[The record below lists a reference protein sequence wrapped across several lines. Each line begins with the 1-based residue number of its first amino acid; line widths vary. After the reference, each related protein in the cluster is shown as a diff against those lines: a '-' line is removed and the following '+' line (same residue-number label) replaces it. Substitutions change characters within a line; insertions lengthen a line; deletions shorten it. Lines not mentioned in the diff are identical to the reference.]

1 MPHAP
6 RFLGALLLAAAIAA
20 CDSDPTATAAFLTS
34 TQPAVDFGRRDVTS
48 AQVVRAIHIQNTGGS
63 ASGAL
68 GVSITGPGA
77 AGFRI
82 DTAGSTCIGHRL
94 APNAGCDVAV
104 RLDGQASGP
113 LTATLVVTGAGA
125 NSQSAL
131 VALSGTLV
139 SKLNVYYQGT
149 GHGTVTESAHG
160 TSCIATCTLDLD
172 VPTVTLGA
180 APDPQS
186 SFAGWVG
193 APGCGTSPTCTM
205 TLIDLNAVT
214 VKFDPIP

>member
-1 MPHAP
+1 MKHVA
-6 RFLGALLLAAAIAA
+6 LAALAALALAA

-34 TQPAVDFGRRDVTS
+34 TLPSVDFGRRDVTS

-63 ASGAL
+63 PSGAL

-82 DTAGSTCIGHRL
+82 DTAGSTCIGQRL
-94 APNAGCDVAV
+94 APSSGCDVAV

-113 LTATLVVTGAGA
+113 VNATLVVTGAGT

-131 VALSGTLV
+131 VALSGVLV
-139 SKLNVYYQGT
+139 SKLNVYYQGV

-172 VPTVTLGA
+172 VPTVTLTA
-180 APDPQS
+180 QPDPQS
-186 SFAGWVG
+186 NFAGWTG
-193 APGCGTSPTCTM
+193 APGCGTSSTCTM

-214 VKFDPIP
+214 VEFDPIP

>member
-1 MPHAP
+1 MKKA
-6 RFLGALLLAAAIAA
+6 ALAALAALALAA

-48 AQVVRAIHIQNTGGS
+48 APVVRAIHIQNTGGS
-63 ASGAL
+63 ASDLLAI
-68 GVSITGPGA
+68 SIFGPGK

-82 DTAGSTCIGHRL
+82 DTAGSTCIGQRL

-113 LTATLVVTGAGA
+113 LTATLQVIGGGPESSA
-125 NSQSAL
+125 AL
-131 VALSGTLV
+131 VSLSGILV

-160 TSCIATCTLDLD
+160 TSCIATCTLTLD
-172 VPTVTLGA
+172 VPTVTLSA

-186 SFAGWVG
+186 NFVGWTG
-193 APGCGTSPTCTM
+193 APGCGTNLTCTM

-214 VKFDPIP
+214 VKFDPI

>member
-1 MPHAP
+1 MPNAS
-6 RFLGALLLAAAIAA
+6 RLSGALLLACLVAG

-34 TQPAVDFGRRDVTS
+34 TFPSVDFGRRDVTS
-48 AQVVRAIHIQNTGGS
+48 APVARAIHIQNTGGT

-82 DTAGSTCIGHRL
+82 DTAASSCIGQRL
-94 APNAGCDVAV
+94 GANAGCDVAV
-104 RLDGQASGP
+104 RLEGQASGP
-113 LTATLVVTGAGA
+113 LAATLVVGAGA
-125 NSQSAL
+125 GSQSAL
-131 VALSGTLV
+131 VALAGILV

-172 VPTVTLGA
+172 VPTVTLTA
-180 APDPQS
+180 VPDPQS
-186 SFAGWVG
+186 NFVGWTG
-193 APGCGTSPTCTM
+193 APGCGTSSTCTM
-205 TLIDLNAVT
+205 TLVDLNAVT